1 MPRGTGCG
9 QGCLKENNLIK
20 VPYVDQ
26 ILDIDIPEKNLLFDV
41 GPRDVELVAEP
52 RQEILQ
58 ALRVPHGVPQLREM
72 LRPGQKVVII
82 SDDNTRRTPTQDIVP
97 IVLDEL
103 NSAGIPDRDIR
114 IVISSGTHRPMT
126 EKELDEKYGPAV
138 LNRVRILPHEY
149 KNLEELVDYGT
160 TSRGTRIL
168 VNRTVIEADFRLAV
182 GDIIPHHPA
191 GWGGGAKAVLP
202 GVAGEET
209 VAQLH
214 FLGSRYPALGRL
226 DSEMRREM
234 EDFAEKIGLNFIV
247 NTVLSR
253 EGRLV
258 KVVAGH
264 FLEAHRH
271 GVEKAKEVYG
281 VGIPQAA
288 DMTISST
295 SPVDFDFFQGDKG
308 ITSAELATRKG
319 GEIVLVSGCQEGIS
333 PAHPGLADFLGRMS
347 SEQMWERVQ
356 LRQTPDPLA
365 CAEAI
370 VINDIRGMMD
380 ITIATEGLSPSLCRQ
395 LGLRHLSPQ
404 ELPDYVQK
412 RLTQNPGLKVGVI
425 RDSAEILPL
434 LPGGAVNQS
443 NL

>member
-1 MPRGTGCG
+1 MVR
-9 QGCLKENNLIK
+9 I
-20 VPYVDQ
+20 PYVEQ
-26 ILDIDIPEKNLLFDV
+26 FLDIDIPEKNLLFDV
-41 GPRDVELVAEP
+41 GPRDVKSVP
-52 RQEILQ
+52 EIREEIRR
-58 ALRVPHGVPQLREM
+58 ALREPYGAPQLREM
-72 LRPGQKVVII
+72 VGPGQKVVII
-82 SDDNTRRTPTQDIVP
+82 SDDNTRRTPTRDIVP
-97 IVLDEL
+97 ILLDEL

-114 IVISSGTHRPMT
+114 ILISSGTHRPMT
-126 EKELDEKYGPAV
+126 GKELDEKYGSAV
-138 LNRVRILPHEY
+138 LNRVPILPHEY
-149 KNLEELVDYGT
+149 KNPEALVDYGT
-160 TSRGTRIL
+160 TSRGTRIM
-168 VNRTVIEADFRLAV
+168 VNRTVIEADFRMAV

-191 GWGGGAKAVLP
+191 GFGGGAKAVLP

-234 EDFAEKIGLNFIV
+234 EDFAQKIGLNFIV
-247 NTVLSR
+247 NTVLNR
-253 EGRLV
+253 EGGLV

-264 FLEAHRH
+264 FIAAHRQ

-281 VGIPQAA
+281 VQIPEAA
-288 DMTISST
+288 DMTLSST

-347 SEQMWERVQ
+347 SEQMWERIQ
-356 LRQTPDPLA
+356 LKQTPDPLA

-370 VINDIRGMMD
+370 VINDIREKMS

-395 LGLRHLSPQ
+395 LGLLHVLPQ
-404 ELPDYVQK
+404 QLPDHVKK
-412 RLTQNPGLKVGVI
+412 RLSENPELKVGVI
-425 RDSAEILPL
+425 RNSAETLPL
-434 LPGGAVNQS
+434 LPGGAGYHTNP
-443 NL
+443 